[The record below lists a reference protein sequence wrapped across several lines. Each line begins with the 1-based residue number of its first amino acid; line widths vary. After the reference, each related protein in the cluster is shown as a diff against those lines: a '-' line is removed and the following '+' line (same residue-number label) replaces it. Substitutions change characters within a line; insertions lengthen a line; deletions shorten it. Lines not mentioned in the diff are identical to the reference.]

1 MKTIASAIAVAAML
15 TGGSLV
21 LYAQS
26 HQQMLQTPQEAQ
38 WGPAPPMLPAGAQ
51 IAVLSGDPTKAAPYA
66 VRLKFPANYAIP
78 AHSHPTDENVVVTS
92 GAVTFG
98 MGDKLDKKAA
108 GNKTIG
114 MGGYAMASAGMHHY
128 AFTTQESTIVL
139 FGMGPV
145 EFKYINPADDPRNVK
160 KTQ

>member
-1 MKTIASAIAVAAML
+1 MKTIASVITFAAIL
-15 TGGSLV
+15 TGGSFALN
-21 LYAQS
+21 AQS
-26 HQQMLQTPQEAQ
+26 HTGMVQTPQEAQ
-38 WGPAPPMLPAGAQ
+38 WGPAPPMLPPGAQ
-51 IAVLSGDPTKAAPYA
+51 IAVLTGDPTKSALYA
-66 VRLKFPANYAIP
+66 VRLKFPANYSIP

-98 MGDKLDKKAA
+98 MGDKLNKTAA
-108 GNKTIG
+108 TNKTIG
-114 MGGYAMASAGMHHY
+114 VGGVAVATAGMHHY

-145 EFKYINPADDPRNVK
+145 EFKYVNPNDDPRNTK